1 MNFYLKMKQDQEKLL
16 ENIVSLMEND
26 DSFDAPA
33 DAVKWSKNL
42 FLTRTAVVRP
52 TFVQKI
58 SAILQMDL
66 SPNKAAFGERSASA
80 SSARQMLFGAGD
92 HSIDLRITKSGKTF
106 NINGQILGEN
116 FAESEIKL
124 ANAEKTFTAKANE
137 MSEFKFEKV
146 AAGNYDLSLVKNELE
161 IVIENIEIN

>member
-16 ENIVSLMEND
+16 GNIISLMEND

-42 FLTRTAVVRP
+42 FLIRAAAP
-52 TFVQKI
+52 QQSLVQKVL
-58 SAILQMDL
+58 AVLQMEL

-80 SSARQMLFGAGD
+80 SAARQMLFGAGD

-106 NINGQILGEN
+106 KIHGQILGEN
-116 FAESEIKL
+116 FAEAEIKL
-124 ANAEKTFTAKANE
+124 ANADKTFTAKANE
-137 MSEFKFEKV
+137 MSEFKFEKI
-146 AAGNYDLSLVKNELE
+146 ASGNYDLSLVKNELE